1 MRKTITTPNRS
12 TTFIQSWWAKA
23 HLFLFTA
30 ILFSCEEDLN
40 LLGFRGD
47 DQRFKVYYEEI
58 PVSSSIILLDSV
70 RSMNYLSTE
79 TTRLLVGSYSDPL
92 MGEVMAKGFSQIRPS
107 DITSFIPGGSVFDSA
122 ILQLRFDF
130 YNYGPD
136 ADDPTPFELS
146 IHEIT
151 ESLSLQNI
159 YFSKSSATYNP
170 TAIGSV
176 ATTIDQVLF
185 DKELNDTDA
194 DSLIVVKIKLA
205 QNYGQRL
212 FDSIDPEDENFSNFN
227 LFKER
232 IKGLAIVPTVSET
245 IAGISN
251 TSNSSLTVYYHTG
264 ETVGTRTFLLTG
276 VSFSNIT
283 SDRSS
288 TELSGLTNYHEEFL
302 PPSNRYVQSGIGIAT
317 KLDFSGFYDLI
328 DEYPNVIINSA
339 ELVIDN
345 VAEPG
350 DFEYPTMGLAML
362 DENNKFREL
371 TLTGDKDSAEYVSFQ
386 NKIVLGSFLSSDV
399 FSAPYAI
406 TDVTTLLGLTYSKDD
421 DKFVSYPTLFFQQLY
436 ALKEE
441 KRYTDWALVPISPTP
456 TKTVNRAVF
465 NKDNIKLKVYYTR
478 PNIPAN

>member
-1 MRKTITTPNRS
+1 LRKTITTPNRS

-47 DQRFKVYYEEI
+47 DQRFKVYYAEI
-58 PVSSSIILLDSV
+58 PVPSSVLLLDSV

-92 MGEVMAKGFSQIRPS
+92 LGEVTAKGFAQFRAT
-107 DITSFIPGGSVFDSA
+107 DISSFIPENAIYDSA

-130 YNYGPD
+130 YNYGTNG
-136 ADDPTPFELS
+136 PTPLELS
-146 IHEIT
+146 IHELT
-151 ESLSLQNI
+151 SEMPLDEL
-159 YFSKSSATYNP
+159 YFSNTDIPYNP
-170 TAIGSV
+170 TPI
-176 ATTIDQVLF
+176 ATDSLGIDQVLF

-194 DSLIVVKIKLA
+194 DSLVVVSVKLD
-205 QNYGQRL
+205 QNFGQRL
-212 FDSIDPEDENFSNFN
+212 FDAINPEDENFTNFN
-227 LFKER
+227 LFKNR
-232 IKGLAIVPTVSET
+232 FKGLAFVPTVADK
-245 IAGISN
+245 IVGISN
-251 TSNSSLTVYYHTG
+251 TSNSFLTVYYHVG
-264 ETVGTRTFLLTG
+264 EAVGSRIFLFSA
-276 VSFSNIT
+276 VNSFSNIT
-283 SDRSS
+283 SNRSS
-288 TELSGLTNYHEEFL
+288 TELSALTNYHEEFL
-302 PPSNRYVQSGIGIAT
+302 PPTNRYVQSGVGIAT

-328 DEYPNVIINSA
+328 DDYPNVVINSV
-339 ELVIDN
+339 ELAIDN

-350 DFEYPTMGLAML
+350 DFEYPTIGLVML
-362 DENNKFREL
+362 DENNKFRKM
-371 TLTGDKDSAEYVSFQ
+371 TLTADKDSAEYLSFK
-386 NKIVLGSFLSSDV
+386 NKIVLGTFLSSDA
-399 FSAPYAI
+399 FTAPYAI
-406 TDVTTLLGLTYSKDD
+406 TDATTLLGLTYSKDD

-441 KRYTDWALVPISPTP
+441 KRYTDWALVPVSPTP

>member
-1 MRKTITTPNRS
+1 MRKTITTLNRS

-47 DQRFKVYYEEI
+47 DQRFKVYYAEI
-58 PVSSSIILLDSV
+58 PVPSSVLLLDSV

-92 MGEVMAKGFSQIRPS
+92 MGEVTAKGFSQIRPS
-107 DITSFIPGGSVFDSA
+107 DITSFIPGGSVYDSA
-122 ILQLRFDF
+122 FLQLRFDF
-130 YNYGPD
+130 YNYGTNGS
-136 ADDPTPFELS
+136 TPLELS

-151 ESLSLQNI
+151 EALPLDDL
-159 YFSKSSATYNP
+159 YFSKSEAAYNP
-170 TAIGSV
+170 TPIGTI

-194 DSLIVVKIKLA
+194 DSLLVVNIRLA
-205 QNYGQRL
+205 QNFGQRL
-212 FDSIDPEDENFSNFN
+212 YDAINPEDENYTNFN
-227 LFKER
+227 LFKNR
-232 IKGLAIVPTVSET
+232 FKGLAIIPTVSDKVV
-245 IAGISN
+245 GISN
-251 TSNSSLTVYYHTG
+251 SSNTFLTVYYHTG
-264 ETVGTRTFLLTG
+264 ETKSSRTFLLSSG
-276 VSFSNIT
+276 ISFSNIT

-302 PPSNRYVQSGIGIAT
+302 PPVNRYVQSGVGITT

-328 DEYPNVIINSA
+328 EEYPNVIVNSA

-350 DFEYPTMGLAML
+350 DFEYPIMGLVML
-362 DENNKFREL
+362 DENNKFREM
-371 TLTGDKDSAEYVSFQ
+371 TLTGDKDSAEYISFQ
-386 NKIVLGSFLSSDV
+386 NKIVLGSFLSIDV

-441 KRYTDWALVPISPTP
+441 KRYTDWALVSISPTP